1 MSLVHF
7 QFESQCLCSNTDVT
21 VILPD
26 KPRDISPA
34 EFYASGKKYRVL
46 WLLHGTF
53 GDYSDWLR
61 KSNIELY
68 ACERDLIVVMP
79 SALNAMYENWSNFCL
94 GYQSFNYLFD
104 ELMPLVYNW
113 FPASDKPCDN
123 FIAGLSMGGRGAL
136 RYALAHPEKFG
147 GVASMS
153 YIPLD
158 FDDPENAANLKR
170 VAALDRRALES
181 HAGTCEGEFSQGA
194 TDLRQRN
201 DMDKWGGMEA
211 YLASPE
217 NLWPHMKD
225 WASLENAPK
234 LYLCCGTDDPLM
246 YTNGNYDK
254 FLAYLESLGIDFAHS
269 EGPGAHEWR
278 VWDRDIQLVLDS
290 FGIHNESRGNAF

>member
-7 QFESQCLCSNTDVT
+7 QFESQCLCSNTDIT

-26 KPRDISPA
+26 KPRDRSP
-34 EFYASGKKYRVL
+34 EQFYGSGKKYKVL

-79 SALNAMYENWSNFCL
+79 SGLNAMYENWGNFCL
-94 GYQSFNYLFD
+94 GYQCFSFLFD

-113 FPASDKPCDN
+113 FPASDKREDN

-136 RYALAHPEKFG
+136 RYVLAHPEKFAG
-147 GVASMS
+147 AASMS
-153 YIPLD
+153 YIPKN
-158 FDDPENAANLKR
+158 FVDPSNLANLHR
-170 VAALDRRALES
+170 VAALDRKELES
-181 HAGTCEGEFSQGA
+181 HAGSCEGEFSTA
-194 TDLRQRN
+194 STDLRQKN
-201 DMDKWGGMEA
+201 DMEKWGGLEE

-217 NLWPHMKD
+217 NIWPHMAELAACKD
-225 WASLENAPK
+225 APK

-246 YTNGNYDK
+246 YTNGDYDK
-254 FLAYLESLGIDFAHS
+254 FLAYLDAEGVPYGHS

-278 VWDRDIQLVLDS
+278 VWDRDIQLVLDF
-290 FGIHNESRGNAF
+290 FGICNENRGNAF